1 MTRSLAFLRPGSLDE
16 AVAHLVEY
24 DGEARVLAGS
34 TALTIML
41 RQGLIDPSA
50 LVLIGGIEGLRGIE
64 RENGQVKLGALTTH
78 REAERSTELAEAVP
92 VLAETFGK
100 VANVRVRNAATVGGV
115 L

>member
-41 RQGLIDPSA
+41 RQGLIDPAA
-50 LVLIGGIEGLRGIE
+50 LVSIARLEGLRELRRDDGLLS
-64 RENGQVKLGALTTH
+64 LGALVTD
-78 REAERSTELAEAVP
+78 REVERSDIVASAIP
-92 VLAETFGK
+92 VLVDTFGK
-100 VANVRVRNAATVGGV
+100 VANVRVRNAATVG
-115 L
+115 